1 MSIMLSKTASSDP
14 KSSWRRWASWPC
26 LPSQHH
32 LWPHGREC
40 ALKDASVKFS
50 PQLKVHILAILSSS
64 AVKRG
69 KKSQDDQQQRMTN
82 KQNKMTSK
90 KWRQQQQQK
99 KKTTNKKIC
108 AKETGIRSVST
119 NPLLW
124 TLRPPIGPLLGWYS
138 QQRCL
143 WTRCQTSGWVGFDKG
158 KFPTR
163 KRWVGAAPF
172 GKFLRETSKTN
183 G

>member
-1 MSIMLSKTASSDP
+1 MSKLAM
-14 KSSWRRWASWPC
+14 
-26 LPSQHH
+26 
-32 LWPHGREC
+32 
-40 ALKDASVKFS
+40 S
-50 PQLKVHILAILSSS
+50 PQSTPPVTARKRVCIERCLGEIFATTQSSHFGNFELVS
-64 AVKRG
+64 SQTG
-69 KKSQDDQQQRMTN
+69 KKITRWPTTKNDQQT
-82 KQNKMTSK
+82 KQNDQQKMTTTTTTTEK
-90 KWRQQQQQK
+90 KNDQQ
-99 KKTTNKKIC
+99 KIC